1 MKQLAADCALME
13 ELRVMDYSLLLGVHY
28 RSPGYASSP
37 QVTDKVDHAASRHT
51 EHYAWAHQSQMSLL
65 LAPQLLVHFRM
76 LNDVSS
82 RLTCLQ
88 QRLMLMDVDRIW
100 TDITSQLTPPCFP
113 EATLCSLLCFVLV
126 SSTWPT

>member
-51 EHYAWAHQSQMSLL
+51 EHYA
-65 LAPQLLVHFRM
+65 
-76 LNDVSS
+76 
-82 RLTCLQ
+82 
-88 QRLMLMDVDRIW
+88 
-100 TDITSQLTPPCFP
+100 
-113 EATLCSLLCFVLV
+113 
-126 SSTWPT
+126 